1 MYILMGISIWSVY
14 RSGGDKLY
22 YILFAVQLVL
32 NFVWT
37 PIFFTMGDRMLA
49 LADLT
54 LLWITVFA
62 MIYFVRENKLAFYTL
77 IPYILWL
84 TFAAYLNIGAILLN

>member
-1 MYILMGISIWSVY
+1 
-14 RSGGDKLY
+14 
-22 YILFAVQLVL
+22 
-32 NFVWT
+32 
-37 PIFFTMGDRMLA
+37 MLA